1 MTSSNSQ
8 PVSAISAGRQQQQ
21 QRLEVSTAYI
31 KAQLALGA
39 AATATQ
45 AQTLQQFHAARPTTA
60 QIRGRSDLNH
70 EQIDLL
76 LAGPCTRAA
85 SKSVDRYL
93 AIAEGLDAFAARL
106 EAIG

>member
-1 MTSSNSQ
+1 MTLTFGGDARPEQ
-8 PVSAISAGRQQQQ
+8 FT
-21 QRLEVSTAYI
+21 TAQTA
-31 KAQLALGA
+31 AQLRTRLKARLTVLQVL

-45 AQTLQQFHAARPTTA
+45 AQSLQRFHAARPTTA
-60 QIRGRSDLNH
+60 QIRGRSEQNH
-70 EQIDLL
+70 EQINSL

-85 SKSVDRYL
+85 SRSVDRYL